1 MRELQALRDRG
12 FPGVKGLFLAGE
24 YLHLL
29 SSMNGALTSG
39 IDAAEDVERFLE
51 D

>member
-1 MRELQALRDRG
+1 MWHN
-12 FPGVKGLFLAGE
+12 VNGLFLAGE

-39 IDAAEDVERFLE
+39 ANAANDVEKFFNS
-51 D
+51 